1 MNSSAIMCM
10 QLRSCTCMD
19 EMEQIRAYVCV
30 SLTVSLSHI
39 AANLRL
45 TWQVQLSTYS
55 LSNASQYAHVIY
67 RGLGPS

>member
-1 MNSSAIMCM
+1 
-10 QLRSCTCMD
+10 MD

-45 TWQVQLSTYS
+45 TWQVHLSTYS

-67 RGLGPS
+67 RGLSPF